1 MNADSTPLPSA
12 ASMSSR
18 RHRYFLLAAVLIVAA
33 GAAAVA
39 WWVLHPTPPKIV
51 EYKMQEARDIP
62 TALAVAPDGA
72 VWFTI
77 DFSNAIGR
85 LRNGKIDRISKQSTN
100 VDALGIGVD
109 ADGNAWFADAP
120 SVAIL
125 RISPSGEVKSFPLG
139 TPIARLGRVAVAPD
153 GGVWF
158 AESSAYSVTRLKD
171 GVLTRNAIQSLRG
184 GPYGVAAGRDGTVW
198 ATLQGGNQL
207 LRITPSGEITEYE
220 IPTRGSS
227 PTDVAVDAQGVVWF
241 LEFRG
246 NKIGR
251 FENGKFTEFAAPVE
265 GAALS
270 GITVTPDGSVW
281 FGMLRARSLGRLYDG
296 KFKTFPLPREDA
308 RPYSVAAD
316 AKGNVWYADIR
327 GYVGMLPAD
336 AAAR

>member
-1 MNADSTPLPSA
+1 MNADSTPLPT
-12 ASMSSR
+12 ASSIGSR
-18 RHRYFLLAAVLIVAA
+18 GPRYLLLGVALVVAA
-33 GAAAVA
+33 AAAAAA
-39 WWVLHPTPPKIV
+39 WWLLHRAPPRIV
-51 EYKMQEARDIP
+51 EYKMLEERDIP
-62 TALAVAPDGA
+62 TALAIAPDGA

-77 DFSNAIGR
+77 DFSSAIGL
-85 LRNGKIDRISKQSTN
+85 LRNGKIERISKHSTN

-120 SVAIL
+120 AVAIL
-125 RISPSGEVKSFPLG
+125 RISRSGELKSFPLG

-153 GGVWF
+153 GAVWF

-171 GVLTRNAIQSLRG
+171 GVLTRNTIQSLRG
-184 GPYGVAAGRDGTVW
+184 GPYGVAVARDGTVW

-207 LRITPSGEITEYE
+207 LRISSNAELTEYE

-241 LEFRG
+241 VEFRG

-270 GITVTPDGSVW
+270 GIAVTPDGSVW
-281 FGMLRARSLGRLYDG
+281 FGMLRARSIGRLYDG
-296 KFKTFPLPREDA
+296 KFKTYQLPREDA
-308 RPYSVAAD
+308 RPYSIAAD
-316 AKGNVWYADIR
+316 AKGNVWYTDIR
-327 GYVGMLPAD
+327 GYLGMLPAD